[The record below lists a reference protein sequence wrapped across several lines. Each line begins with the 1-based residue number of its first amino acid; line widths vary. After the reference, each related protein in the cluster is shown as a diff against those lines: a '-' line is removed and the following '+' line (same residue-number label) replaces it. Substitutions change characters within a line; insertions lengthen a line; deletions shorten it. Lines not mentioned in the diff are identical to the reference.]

1 MSRPKLTEEERIK
14 SREKRLKYLRD
25 YRKLHW
31 EEYYSNNREKILKQ
45 HRDSREKKKGEP
57 LNDYN
62 RIGLNQMTEQQRK
75 EYHSQKM
82 RESRQRKKEKI
93 LQENYELSKK

>member
-1 MSRPKLTEEERIK
+1 MGRPKLTEEERIK
-14 SREKRLKYLRD
+14 SREKRLEYLRD
-25 YRKLHW
+25 YGKLHW

-45 HRDSREKKKGEP
+45 QRENREKKKGKP

-62 RIGLNQMTEQQRK
+62 KVGLKQMTEQQRK
-75 EYHSQKM
+75 EYHLQKM

-93 LQENYELSKK
+93 LQENYELTKN